1 MPGMSPRIKAKKGRF
16 GVAGLPPSINITF
29 PNNGYVADPNT
40 GFTATAVATD
50 PESGDL
56 TSLITWS
63 TAIISSTGTIILGA
77 TTGGSTVITF
87 PGGSPGVSS
96 GDIFTVTATI
106 VDGGFNVTD
115 TINITIV

>member
-16 GVAGLPPSINITF
+16 GVDGLPPSINITF
-29 PNNGYVADPNT
+29 PDNGYTADLNT

-56 TSLITWS
+56 TSLIAWS
-63 TAIISSTGTIILGA
+63 TTIISSTGTIILGA
-77 TTGGSTVITF
+77 STGGSTVITF
-87 PGGSPGVSS
+87 ATVTI
-96 GDIFTVTATI
+96 GDSFTVTATI

-115 TINITIV
+115 TINITVA